1 MKILHSYHYCCHL
14 RMHTYRPVQPT
25 KPPASSVV
33 YGSRLIFSATFTL
46 FSAVPIHIDASCSLQ
61 IIHIFHSGFF
71 SVMLYSIISALLS
84 FVSSLN
90 MCSHHK
96 YQPSIFHCYLSAKV
110 ILIVLEKYKSC
121 RLIIR
126 LWDKTHCCL
135 YRKLIALL
143 S

>member
-1 MKILHSYHYCCHL
+1 M
-14 RMHTYRPVQPT
+14 R
-25 KPPASSVV
+25 
-33 YGSRLIFSATFTL
+33 
-46 FSAVPIHIDASCSLQ
+46 
-61 IIHIFHSGFF
+61 
-71 SVMLYSIISALLS
+71 
-84 FVSSLN
+84 
-90 MCSHHK
+90 SHHK
-96 YQPSIFHCYLSAKV
+96 YQPPGFHCYLSAKM